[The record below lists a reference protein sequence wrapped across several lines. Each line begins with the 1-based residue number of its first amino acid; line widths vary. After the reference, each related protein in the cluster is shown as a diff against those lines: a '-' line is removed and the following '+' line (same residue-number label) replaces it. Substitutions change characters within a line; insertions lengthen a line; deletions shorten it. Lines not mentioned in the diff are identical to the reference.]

1 MTDILIL
8 YANSGFLGH
17 KTIAENYEHLLK
29 QSGYKV
35 QSHDVLEVDK
45 THQTKFG
52 NKLYLWGI
60 KSVPWLW
67 RFLYLNWERIPFTNW
82 FRTSILPRYFS
93 KTQKYIIEA
102 NSRLIIT
109 THPIA
114 TSIVNYLKSSKLVT
128 GKIFTTFSDWHIQPF
143 WLFPQVDKYL
153 VAISQ
158 QKDELTQIGI
168 RLDQIAITGMLLN
181 EVFYNPPSKKEARR
195 QLNIPEHKKVIL
207 VMGGGLGWQVEDLI
221 IPLSQLPS
229 KPHII
234 IVGANDKRKNQIKN
248 YINQIGLLE
257 NFSVTGFIETNIYL
271 SATDLLISKP
281 GGLTT
286 SEAFLLKIPLLATAF
301 LPGQEEANMNLLK
314 SNNAVLKID
323 SNTDFVEYVEYLL
336 NNPDYI
342 EKITTSAYK
351 FAPKH
356 CRQIITN
363 LVQKELKTKTNN

>member
-8 YANSGFLGH
+8 YAKSGFLGH
-17 KTIAENYEHLLK
+17 KTIAENYERLLR
-29 QSGYKV
+29 QHGYKV
-35 QSHDVLEVDK
+35 QSYDVLDVDK
-45 THQTKFG
+45 THPTKFG

-60 KSVPWLW
+60 KSVPCLW
-67 RFLYLNWERIPFTNW
+67 RILYSNWQKIPFSNW

-93 KTQKYIIEA
+93 KTQEYIIKS
-102 NSRLIIT
+102 NPRLIIT
-109 THPIA
+109 THPIS
-114 TSIVNYLKSSKLVT
+114 TSIVNYLKSSNMVT
-128 GKIFTTFSDWHIQPF
+128 GKIFTIFSDWHIQPF

-153 VAISQ
+153 VAIFQ

-168 RLDQIAITGMLLN
+168 RSDQIAITGMLLN
-181 EVFYNPPSKKEARR
+181 EVFYNPPSKKAARH

-234 IVGANDKRKNQIKN
+234 IVGANDKRRNQIKD
-248 YINQIGLLE
+248 YISRIGILE
-257 NFSVTGFIETNIYL
+257 DFSVTGFIETNIYL

-323 SNTDFVEYVEYLL
+323 LNTDLVEYVEYLL

-356 CRQIITN
+356 SPQIITN
-363 LVQKELKTKTNN
+363 LVQKELKTKTND